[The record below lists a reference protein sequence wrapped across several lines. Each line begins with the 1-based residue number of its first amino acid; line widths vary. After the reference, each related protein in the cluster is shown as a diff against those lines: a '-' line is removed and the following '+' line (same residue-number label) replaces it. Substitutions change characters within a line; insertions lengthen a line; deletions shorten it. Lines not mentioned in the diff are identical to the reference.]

1 MNDRNPP
8 RGRHAGVIGGSLGG
22 LFAGLLLRSIGWDV
36 DIYERS
42 LHELDS
48 RGGGIVLQP
57 DVLVAFR
64 RSGVH
69 YDSSIGVEAVE
80 RIFLDRAGG
89 IAHRIPLRQ
98 IMTSW
103 TSLYAAMRRTFPTT
117 NYHQGAELIGFE
129 HDAACVTARFA
140 GGRTAHS
147 DLLVGSDGG
156 NSFVRRQLMPEV
168 RADYAGYIAWRGL
181 IEEPDLPGSAA
192 AVLRNRFSFFEYPN
206 SHMLVYLVPG
216 AHEAIAHGRR
226 RYNWVW
232 YRNASEARRTEL
244 LVDRDGRVRTTS
256 VPPGKL
262 SPQAEAD
269 LRAAAARDLPPQF
282 RMLVDA
288 TREPFFQSI
297 EDLSVRHM
305 AIGRIAL
312 VGDAAFIPRPHTA
325 ASTAKAAANA
335 LALADALKQDD
346 DIAAALRM
354 WEPDQ
359 IQYGL
364 HLRRQGTALGNRS
377 QKRYPECEP

>member
-1 MNDRNPP
+1 
-8 RGRHAGVIGGSLGG
+8 
-22 LFAGLLLRSIGWDV
+22 
-36 DIYERS
+36 
-42 LHELDS
+42 
-48 RGGGIVLQP
+48 
-57 DVLVAFR
+57 
-64 RSGVH
+64 
-69 YDSSIGVEAVE
+69 
-80 RIFLDRAGG
+80 
-89 IAHRIPLRQ
+89 
-98 IMTSW
+98 
-103 TSLYAAMRRTFPTT
+103 
-117 NYHQGAELIGFE
+117 
-129 HDAACVTARFA
+129 
-140 GGRTAHS
+140 
-147 DLLVGSDGG
+147 
-156 NSFVRRQLMPEV
+156 
-168 RADYAGYIAWRGL
+168 
-181 IEEPDLPGSAA
+181 
-192 AVLRNRFSFFEYPN
+192 
-206 SHMLVYLVPG
+206 
-216 AHEAIAHGRR
+216 
-226 RYNWVW
+226 
-232 YRNASEARRTEL
+232 L